1 MYLLP
6 TTTFPTLGQE
16 DWNHGAG
23 VQGGFSMS
31 PETKFKNSAT
41 GVVQSLKVTCSP
53 RSQSLRWT
61 QEHTMSRI
69 EEPYGAEPESG
80 ATWARPCRVET

>member
-6 TTTFPTLGQE
+6 TTTFPTPGQE

-23 VQGGFSMS
+23 VQGGFNMS

-41 GVVQSLKVTCSP
+41 GDVQSLKVTCSP
-53 RSQSLRWT
+53 RSQSLCGT
-61 QEHTMSRI
+61 QEHTM
-69 EEPYGAEPESG
+69 PLL
-80 ATWARPCRVET
+80 